1 MSGAAENTENTGDT
15 GNTGDSGTTE
25 ATGSVGT
32 REIAAGTGTT
42 GTTEA
47 TGAAGITGAGESIGS
62 SGGGVGANGT
72 KGRSRRDRDRR
83 IGRRTLLIGGAAAA
97 VGTAVLARGELGHLW
112 WRLPGVEKPRVA
124 GAVDFRGAQWVA
136 ASSANWRRADRPDD
150 YGIDRVVIHVTQ
162 GSYRSAVKVF
172 QDPAHG
178 AAAHYIVRKDGHI
191 TQMIREL
198 DVAFHAGNRGYN
210 ERSVGIEHE
219 GFVERASSFTDA
231 MYAASARLTAGIC
244 GRYGIPVDRAH
255 IIGHVE
261 VPGTDHTDPGRY
273 WDWDRYIRLVRQ
285 ARTAA
290 EPARTAGA

>member
-1 MSGAAENTENTGDT
+1 MSGAAQEAPETR
-15 GNTGDSGTTE
+15 GTPDRETPDQESPGRGTPDQGAPDGGAPE
-25 ATGSVGT
+25 A
-32 REIAAGTGTT
+32 
-42 GTTEA
+42 
-47 TGAAGITGAGESIGS
+47 
-62 SGGGVGANGT
+62 
-72 KGRSRRDRDRR
+72 KGRPGRDGDRR
-83 IGRRTLLIGGAAAA
+83 VGRRTLLIGGMAAA

-112 WRLPGVEKPRVA
+112 WRLPGVEKPREEGV
-124 GAVDFRGAQWVA
+124 VDFRGAQWVA

-150 YGIDRVVIHVTQ
+150 YAIDRVVIHVTQ

-172 QDPAHG
+172 EDPGHG
-178 AAAHYIVRKDGHI
+178 AAAHYIVRGDGHI

-231 MYAASARLTAGIC
+231 MYRESARLTAGIC
-244 GRYGIPVDRAH
+244 ARYGIPVDREH

-273 WDWDRYIRLVRQ
+273 WDWDRYLRLVRR
-285 ARTAA
+285 ALTGAP
-290 EPARTAGA
+290 PAGASAGPTRTAGA

>member
-1 MSGAAENTENTGDT
+1 MGEDAEN
-15 GNTGDSGTTE
+15 
-25 ATGSVGT
+25 
-32 REIAAGTGTT
+32 TGTT
-42 GTTEA
+42 GA
-47 TGAAGITGAGESIGS
+47 TGTARTTGAPQAPEGAGHTD
-62 SGGGVGANGT
+62 GVEE
-72 KGRSRRDRDRR
+72 GRVGRDRDRR

-162 GSYRSAVKVF
+162 GSYGSAVKVF

-231 MYAASARLTAGIC
+231 MYAASARLTATVC

-261 VPGTDHTDPGRY
+261 VPGTDHTDPGRF

-290 EPARTAGA
+290 EPTRTAGA